1 MVTTLVSVNS
11 NFYHLMLSTLSKLQI
26 TLYSKKT
33 QVMLFLYAQHLIKRL
48 DQTLDQKTS
57 TKQKQ
62 PLIFFP

>member
-33 QVMLFLYAQHLIKRL
+33 QVMLFLYAQHLVKQL

>member
-1 MVTTLVSVNS
+1 MVTILVSVNS

-33 QVMLFLYAQHLIKRL
+33 QVMLFLYAQHLIKQL

>member
-33 QVMLFLYAQHLIKRL
+33 QVMLFLSAQHLMKQL

>member
-1 MVTTLVSVNS
+1 MVATLVSVNS

-33 QVMLFLYAQHLIKRL
+33 QVMLFLYAQHLIKQL

>member
-1 MVTTLVSVNS
+1 MVTILVSVNS

-33 QVMLFLYAQHLIKRL
+33 QVMLFLYAQHLVKQL